1 MDTSFSEPTFR
12 PPPSPRP
19 QLLTPSR
26 PPTAC
31 APLCLIL
38 SANALTSQAL
48 STSHLNH
55 HNLGTGLWPPASPSS
70 NTFVCPASQPAS
82 HLSIYPS
89 SIHPS
94 STHPPPY
101 PSSSLPPSLSSFQHL
116 LCHSSMSWT
125 LSTRHTLCWVHVEGS
140 FQNAHPFVSW
150 PPATPHC
157 PRITTRVPLLGPQRN
172 ALTAFCP
179 ASHRCPVTRVPL

>member
-26 PPTAC
+26 SPTAF

-38 SANALTSQAL
+38 SANALMSQAL

-94 STHPPPY
+94 ITHPPPY
-101 PSSSLPPSLSSFQHL
+101 PSSSLPPFLPSSTCSVIHQCPGHFPHA
-116 LCHSSMSWT
+116 
-125 LSTRHTLCWVHVEGS
+125 TLCAGYMSRALSKMRIHSCHGL
-140 FQNAHPFVSW
+140 QQLLIAHELPLRCLCS
-150 PPATPHC
+150 A
-157 PRITTRVPLLGPQRN
+157 PRETAP
-172 ALTAFCP
+172 TAFCP

>member
-26 PPTAC
+26 PPTAFT
-31 APLCLIL
+31 PLCLIL
-38 SANALTSQAL
+38 SANALMSQAL

-70 NTFVCPASQPAS
+70 NIFICPASQPAS

-94 STHPPPY
+94 IIHPPPY
-101 PSSSLPPSLSSFQHL
+101 PSSCLPPFLPSSTCSVIHQCPGHFPHA
-116 LCHSSMSWT
+116 
-125 LSTRHTLCWVHVEGS
+125 TLCAGYMSRALSKVHIHSCHGL
-140 FQNAHPFVSW
+140 QQLLTAHELPLRCLCS
-150 PPATPHC
+150 A
-157 PRITTRVPLLGPQRN
+157 PRETAR
-172 ALTAFCP
+172 TAFCP
-179 ASHRCPVTRVPL
+179 ASHLHPVTRVPL

>member
-19 QLLTPSR
+19 QLLAPSR
-26 PPTAC
+26 PPTAF

-70 NTFVCPASQPAS
+70 NTFVCPSSHPAIQPAIS
-82 HLSIYPS
+82 PSTPHLSIHPLSTHLPILPPPS
-89 SIHPS
+89 PPPFLPS
-94 STHPPPY
+94 STYSVIHQCPGHFPHATLCAGYMSRALSKMRIHSCHGLQQLLIAHELPLRCLCSAPREMPRPPSAPPP
-101 PSSSLPPSLSSFQHL
+101 
-116 LCHSSMSWT
+116 T
-125 LSTRHTLCWVHVEGS
+125 V
-140 FQNAHPFVSW
+140 
-150 PPATPHC
+150 
-157 PRITTRVPLLGPQRN
+157 
-172 ALTAFCP
+172 AL
-179 ASHRCPVTRVPL
+179 